1 MRRETR
7 LRRSQDFAKVHRR
20 GRSWVNSILVLRAL
34 PNGLPLT
41 RVGFSISKR
50 VGKAVIRNRIKRR
63 LREATRALSPRPG
76 FDVVVIA
83 REPAAGATYLT
94 LHAALRSLLGRA
106 ALNERTAAPEA
117 PQGGPDEA
125 L

>member
-1 MRRETR
+1 M
-7 LRRSQDFAKVHRR
+7 HRR

-63 LREATRALSPRPG
+63 LREAARALSPKAG

-83 REPAAGATYLT
+83 RDPAATADYKALYG
-94 LHAALRSLLGRA
+94 ALRSLLSRA
-106 ALNERTAAPEA
+106 ALNEKAPAAEQIQGRT
-117 PQGGPDEA
+117 DEA